1 MKGSTVMESDR
12 DYLLN
17 LIGIICSVISVFVST
32 YLLSK
37 DGYARDAEIYV
48 PKIIGD
54 GIWLLLILGV
64 IGIIVFLCIH
74 KIKNLKLFRLISISL
89 CIIVS
94 LFCIFIA
101 SGYFITYNNAKI
113 NMKTKLSVYST
124 K

>member
-1 MKGSTVMESDR
+1 MKSDR

-17 LIGIICSVISVFVST
+17 LIGVICSAISVFVST
-32 YLLSK
+32 YLLTK

-48 PKIIGD
+48 PKLIGD

-64 IGIIVFLCIH
+64 IGVIVFLYIH

-101 SGYFITYNNAKI
+101 SGYFITYNSAKI
-113 NMKTKLSVYST
+113 NKEAKLSAYTVLNIKY
-124 K
+124 